1 MRPGQIRDVQSS
13 SLIIHKQRCRAAWSQ
28 SRPTMETSLP
38 HSPDFALYVCRTHN
52 ICDNTLDNAQLETR
66 CPLDNGRHDCTPIS
80 TCFSTNKLDRLPVEL
95 LIEVLLRLDIPSL
108 TRFRSLNRRTMA
120 LVNSV
125 RQYTAIIEHCP
136 NIIRA
141 IVSIHADA
149 FDCGTLYGTLCTSRC
164 FTCNRFGDHL
174 YLIDCRRVC
183 YFCFT
188 RRAEYLPL
196 TIRGASKFFAKPQSK
211 FKSSRKL
218 LELAKPPSIL
228 SLPGRYCGAWT
239 TRGGGSQPRRL
250 RLYDRRAV
258 VQSLTGRGLPQS
270 DKTTNETKRYM
281 AIISAPV
288 LLNSGRQ
295 VDQGFFCLGCRE
307 ETDEETKHYRIKYTT
322 EEMSEHMARY
332 GRVERTPRI
341 PGGFMHVTKC

>member
-1 MRPGQIRDVQSS
+1 
-13 SLIIHKQRCRAAWSQ
+13 
-28 SRPTMETSLP
+28 METNLP
-38 HSPDFALYVCRTHN
+38 NSPDFALHVYRTQN
-52 ICDNTLDNAQLETR
+52 ICDNTLDDAQLETR
-66 CPLDNGRHDCTPIS
+66 CPLDNGRHDFTPIS
-80 TCFSTNKLDRLPVEL
+80 TFFATNQLDRLPLEL
-95 LIEVLLRLDIPSL
+95 LIEVLLQLDIPSL
-108 TRFRSLNRRTMA
+108 TRFRGLNRRTME

-125 RQYTAIIEHCP
+125 HQYTAIIEQCP

-141 IVSIHADA
+141 IVSIQADG
-149 FDCGTLYGTLCTSRC
+149 FDCSTLYRTLCTSRC

-196 TIRGASKFFAKPQSK
+196 TSREASKFFVPNAKLRSK
-211 FKSSRKL
+211 AKSSRKL
-218 LELAKPPSIL
+218 LKFANPPSIL

-239 TRGGGSQPRRL
+239 ARGGGLRPRRL

-258 VQSLTGRGLPQS
+258 VQSLAGSGLPQS
-270 DKTTNETKRYM
+270 DNTTREPKRFM

-288 LLNSGRQ
+288 LLNSGWQ
-295 VDQGFFCLGCRE
+295 VDQGFFCLGCWD
-307 ETDEETKHYRIKYTT
+307 ETDEKTKHFRIKYTT
-322 EEMSEHMARY
+322 EEMSEHIASY

-341 PGGFMHVTKC
+341 PSRFMHVAKD